1 MNTPRGVCPNCR
13 VPLAS
18 QSTSA
23 PVPELEPPDS
33 KEISR
38 VILDSNHRARLDAEI
53 ATLTLERDDVDNQIH
68 GYDGA
73 LSFLRRLPME
83 LLSLIFSFCTLHDK
97 ETVWTLSQVC
107 NRWRE
112 VLITQPLFW
121 VDVAVDLDRL
131 HTDVDADSEF
141 RLRTQLQRSGQLPLN
156 ISLFLAEPYGE
167 RENTFVQILLEHCS
181 RWETATVEG
190 PEDLFSGLACIR
202 GRLPLLKKLKIEVGG
217 GDIPARLDMFEI
229 APNLQQVS
237 VNKDFCTVS
246 CAARFPF
253 SQLRGY
259 VGTNSWNGHLET
271 LRAASNLVELSLNG
285 DHLAHPENLP
295 ISLPHLLRL
304 FITENAFLGCLETPQ
319 LRELFCS
326 AMNPQHLRR
335 FVERIS
341 SQLQKLVIWD
351 PVSPQDLVPILDA
364 VKTLAVMGIAVS
376 PADADAVLAL
386 LTMDHEGLDKVPALE
401 YIAIAFY
408 HSESSGLCD
417 LFLDMV
423 RSKWQKTH
431 TFRRASAYTFSGET
445 SSFSTESSDQ
455 MEVLRT
461 QGLEIFAHRGYYQ
474 MPWDLIPHNLLVQE

>member
-1 MNTPRGVCPNCR
+1 MPT
-13 VPLAS
+13 
-18 QSTSA
+18 
-23 PVPELEPPDS
+23 
-33 KEISR
+33 
-38 VILDSNHRARLDAEI
+38 
-53 ATLTLERDDVDNQIH
+53 
-68 GYDGA
+68 
-73 LSFLRRLPME
+73 E

-97 ETVWTLSQVC
+97 ETVWILSQVC

-121 VDVAVDLDRL
+121 VDVTVDLDRL
-131 HTDVDADSEF
+131 HTDDAESEL
-141 RLRTQLQRSGQLPLN
+141 RLRTRLQRSGQLPLN

-167 RENTFVQILLEHCS
+167 RENTFVQILLEHCV

-202 GRLPLLKKLKIEVGG
+202 GRLPLLKKLKIEVDS

-237 VNKDFCTVS
+237 VNKDFSTVP

-259 VGTNSWNGHLET
+259 VGTNTWNGHLET
-271 LRAASNLVELSLNG
+271 LRTTSNLVELSLNG
-285 DHLAHPENLP
+285 EYLVDPENLT

-319 LRELFCS
+319 LRELFCEG
-326 AMNPQHLRR
+326 MNPQHLRR

-351 PVSPQDLVPILDA
+351 PVSSQDLVPILDA

-376 PADADAVLAL
+376 PADADGVLAL
-386 LTMDHEGLDKVPALE
+386 LTMDHKGLDKVPALE
-401 YIAIAFY
+401 YISIAF
-408 HSESSGLCD
+408 HDSESSGPCD

-423 RSKWQKTH
+423 KSRWQKTH
-431 TFRRASAYTFSGET
+431 TFRGAGAYMSLSGT
-445 SSFSTESSDQ
+445 SSLSAKSSDQ

-461 QGLEIFAHRGYYQ
+461 QGLEIFVRSHYYQ
-474 MPWDLIPHNLLVQE
+474 MPWDLIPHNLLIQE